1 MAAPR
6 LERHNAGARSGSAR
20 GAARRA
26 GMARSERKQVGL
38 REAALPR
45 PAARP
50 GASIPL
56 VEREPTAAVTGDP
69 RPPAPEKPPEPLPQ
83 ALALRLGWLAVV
95 LLLVYVW
102 FQQNLGTSTQALV
115 LVSTGSAAVLS
126 ALGWVYGKKELEAG
140 LKGAVRR
147 RLDRWLTVPVL
158 SAATL
163 FVVVFGT
170 LVTSVKVLSESAGG
184 TLRVRVAPEGAA
196 ESDDGGDTRVL
207 RGPGEVASVLCF
219 TAPLGRAFF
228 VDVSGYQ
235 RHSFDVYPWIGK
247 RIRVERDLARAP
259 SLLVRVPAPKQ
270 SLLPGGRIELWTKGE
285 RAERIGLYTTSKDA
299 GAALFGHRPPIPE
312 SFVATWEREVLAR
325 ELTGFGAARTI
336 LAWQRPGHAPTSQP
350 LVPGMELT
358 ALFFGAGTPVGD
370 ASGVP
375 AEGPQASAP
384 IVVGSQ
390 PLQDVLL
397 GDPPKLETAGGE
409 R

>member
-1 MAAPR
+1 M
-6 LERHNAGARSGSAR
+6 ARSG
-20 GAARRA
+20 
-26 GMARSERKQVGL
+26 RKQVSL

-45 PAARP
+45 PAARL
-50 GASIPL
+50 GVTTPL
-56 VEREPTAAVTGDP
+56 AEREPSAAQTP
-69 RPPAPEKPPEPLPQ
+69 SAPPPPAEQAQPLPR
-83 ALALRLGWLAVV
+83 ALGWRLGWLALV
-95 LLLVYVW
+95 LLLVHVW

-115 LVSTGSAAVLS
+115 VASTGSAAVLS

-140 LKGAVRR
+140 LRGAVRR
-147 RLDRWLTVPVL
+147 RLDRSLTVPVL

-163 FVVVFGT
+163 VVVVFGT

-184 TLRVRVAPEGAA
+184 TLLVRVAPEGAA
-196 ESDDGGDTRVL
+196 ETDDGGGARVL
-207 RGPGEVASVLCF
+207 EGPGGVASVFCL

-228 VDVSGYQ
+228 ADVSGYQ

-270 SLLPGGRIELWTKGE
+270 SLLPGGRIELWTRGE
-285 RAERIGLYTTSKDA
+285 RGERIGLCATSKDA
-299 GAALFGHRPPIPE
+299 GAALFGHRPPIPD

-325 ELTGFGAARTI
+325 ELTGVGAARTI

-375 AEGPQASAP
+375 SETPQASAP

-397 GDPPKLETAGGE
+397 GDPPKLAADGGE